1 MTMLI
6 GRRGALAGA
15 GGLLAGGL
23 AVPALV
29 QAQER
34 KFTIAT
40 GVDPSF
46 SAFYVA
52 KGGGIFQK
60 HGLDITVNTGPSGS
74 AMVAFLVNAQVV
86 SAYGAEQA
94 GVLNHNLDQNVV
106 VVADGTTLVNWYGM
120 VGNAGVTALDQLKG
134 KRLGV
139 ARGSGS
145 EVFWLEVV
153 RHKGLNPADYRIV
166 QVEAPEMVA
175 ALERGNIDAF
185 SAWEPWLTRAV
196 GSVRGA
202 NIFQDATGILEGK
215 CFVYMNKGWIG
226 RNQESALAFMR
237 ALVEATEMINGDRP
251 AAAKLVSDFLRLD
264 LTLTQTLMP
273 KLAYHM
279 KLGDD
284 GLRNFKIA
292 ENQLRGMN
300 RLRREVVWSDF
311 FYPDLLR
318 QVSPSQVTLQLTS

>member
-1 MTMLI
+1 MTKGMRI
-6 GRRGALAGA
+6 GRRAALASGVA
-15 GGLLAGGL
+15 VLAAPGI
-23 AVPALV
+23 V
-29 QAQER
+29 QAQEK

-52 KGGGIFQK
+52 KGGGIFAK
-60 HGLDITVNTGPSGS
+60 HGLDVTVNTGPSGS
-74 AMVAFLVNAQVV
+74 AMVAFVVNAQVV

-94 GVLNHNLDQNVV
+94 GILNHNLDPNVV
-106 VVADGTTLVNWYGM
+106 CVADGTTLLRWYGM
-120 VGNAGVTALDQLKG
+120 VGNASVTSLEALKG

-185 SAWEPWLTRAV
+185 SSWEPWLTRAV
-196 GSVRGA
+196 NGIRGA
-202 NIFQDATGILEGK
+202 NIFQDALGILEGK
-215 CFVYMNKGWIG
+215 CFVYMNKGWVQK
-226 RNQESALAFMR
+226 NQDSALAYMR
-237 ALVEATEMINGDRP
+237 ALVEATEVINSDRP

-264 LTLTQTLMP
+264 LGLTTTLMP

-279 KLGDD
+279 KLGPD

-292 ENQLRGMN
+292 EDQLRGMN
-300 RLRREVVWSDF
+300 RLRKEVVWKDF
-311 FYPDLLR
+311 FYPDLL
-318 QVSPSQVTLQLTS
+318 QKVSPSQVTLQLTS